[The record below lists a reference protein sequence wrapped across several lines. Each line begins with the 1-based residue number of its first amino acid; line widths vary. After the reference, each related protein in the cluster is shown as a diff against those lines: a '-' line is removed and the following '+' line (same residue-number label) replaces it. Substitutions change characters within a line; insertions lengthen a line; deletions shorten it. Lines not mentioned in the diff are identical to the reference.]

1 MNCDWAEIKSDYITD
16 SKSSYRKIAEKY
28 GVSFNTLQC
37 RAKAE
42 EWAKLKKQ
50 TQDEITTKT
59 VKKKIKK
66 QVDRATRI
74 MDVADKLLDTIEKA
88 IGVIVAGSVIDE
100 NGNPTIVID
109 GKTMKQLSSALKDIK
124 DVQGCKT
131 ELDIREQEAR
141 IRNLEK
147 AAESSDDKPN
157 EITITIAGGE
167 KSWAE

>member
-1 MNCDWAEIKSDYITD
+1 M
-16 SKSSYRKIAEKY
+16 EK
-28 GVSFNTLQC
+28 
-37 RAKAE
+37 A
-42 EWAKLKKQ
+42 
-50 TQDEITTKT
+50 KT

-74 MDVADKLLDTIEKA
+74 MDVADKLLDTIENA
-88 IGVIVAGSVIDE
+88 IGVIVAGSVIDK

-147 AAESSDDKPN
+147 QAEASDDGDK
-157 EITITIAGGE
+157 EIVVRIAGNASE
-167 KSWAE
+167 YSE